1 MAAPVKC
8 SVIIATLAR
17 TQSLWVVL
25 DCLARQTRSPHE
37 IIIVA
42 AGDAA
47 SLAGLSA
54 ADPAPVIVRHSAV
67 KSAARQRN
75 QGAEAATGDVLAFL
89 DDDIE
94 FAPDLFARVLAH
106 FDHSPATRLGAVSP
120 RIANTDRPPP
130 GRLTRAYYALQ
141 AGYTDP
147 DFGGRLFGPGIN
159 CFPVFRAGGP
169 ELVSVEWLPS
179 TCLFMRATL
188 FHAEQFP
195 RFDGYSYAEDVH
207 LTARVARTAPLF
219 FLREPSIL
227 HHSGPSEFKADA
239 AALTAGKLHNM
250 AVVSREVMGRRG
262 WALWWRWQLHRL
274 FLTVVLV
281 LWRPARWRDE
291 LRGVRAARL

>member
-1 MAAPVKC
+1 MAPPAQC

-17 TQSLWVVL
+17 TESLRVVL
-25 DCLARQTRSPHE
+25 DCLACQSRPPCE

-42 AGDAA
+42 AGDAG

-54 ADPAPVIVRHSAV
+54 AGPAPVIVRQSGV

-106 FDHSPATRLGAVSP
+106 FDRPAAPGLGAVSP
-120 RIANTDRPPP
+120 RIANADSPPP

-159 CFPVFRAGGP
+159 CFPVFRSGGP
-169 ELVSVEWLPS
+169 ELVPVEWLPS

-188 FHAEQFP
+188 FQAEQFP
-195 RFDGYSYAEDVH
+195 RFDGYSFAEDVH
-207 LTARVARTAPLF
+207 LTARVARAAPLF

-227 HHSGPSEFKADA
+227 HHSGASEFKADA

-250 AVVSREVMGRRG
+250 AVVAREVLGRRG

-274 FLTVVLV
+274 FLTAVLV
-281 LWRPARWRDE
+281 LRRPACWRDE